1 MHQVKRLIVI
11 PRWGGTSADDWYPW
25 LLAKLESSGLFV
37 SVRFASMPDP
47 ETPTIA
53 SWTTA
58 LARVVGDVPDDV
70 RTTVLVGHSIGC
82 QAVLHY
88 LQSLPPGMRVAST
101 VCVAGWW
108 TVDEPWESIEPW
120 IRYEHDD
127 SRIASAAGTIHVLLS
142 DNDPF
147 TADSVANAA
156 QWRARL
162 GAQVRLVPGARH
174 FNGAQ
179 EAAVYDVLRAVAMET
194 SPRGVEPAGKNC
206 HMAD

>member
-1 MHQVKRLIVI
+1 MQPAKRLIVI
-11 PRWGGTSADDWYPW
+11 PRWGGTSTDDWYPW
-25 LLAKLESSGLFV
+25 LLSELKPSGLFA

-53 SWTTA
+53 GRTIA
-58 LARVVGDVPDDV
+58 LSRAVGDVPDEV
-70 RTTVLVGHSIGC
+70 RTTVLVGHSVGC

-88 LQSLPPGMRVAST
+88 LQSLPLGMHVASA

-120 IRYEHDD
+120 IRHEHDD
-127 SRIASAAGTIHVLLS
+127 SRIVAAAGTVHLLLS

-156 QWRARL
+156 QWRTRLHAR
-162 GAQVRLVPGARH
+162 VRLVPGARH
-174 FNGAQ
+174 FSGAQ
-179 EAAVYDVLRAVAMET
+179 EPAVSDMLRTVATET
-194 SPRGVEPAGKNC
+194 GHGEVEPNGQEP
-206 HMAD
+206 

>member
-1 MHQVKRLIVI
+1 MQSAKRLILV

-25 LLAKLESSGLFV
+25 LLSELEPSGLFA
-37 SVRFASMPDP
+37 STRFASMPDP

-53 SWTTA
+53 GWTAA
-58 LARVVGDVPDDV
+58 LSREVGESSDDV
-70 RTTVLVGHSIGC
+70 RNTVLVGHSVGC

-88 LQSLPPGMRVAST
+88 LESLPPGMQVSST

-108 TVDEPWESIEPW
+108 TVDEPWESIAPW

-127 SRIASAAGTIHVLLS
+127 GRIIAAAGTIDVLLS

-156 QWRARL
+156 LWWARLRAR
-162 GAQVRLVPGARH
+162 VRLVLCSSTEKLTTVM
-174 FNGAQ
+174 AQ
-179 EAAVYDVLRAVAMET
+179 KLTT
-194 SPRGVEPAGKNC
+194 SSLSLTLVS
-206 HMAD
+206 